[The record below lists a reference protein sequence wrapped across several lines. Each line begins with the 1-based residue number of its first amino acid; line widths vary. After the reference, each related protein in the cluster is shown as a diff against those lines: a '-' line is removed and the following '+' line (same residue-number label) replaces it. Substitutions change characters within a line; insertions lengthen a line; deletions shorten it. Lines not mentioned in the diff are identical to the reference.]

1 MSSLDDKRENGSVIM
16 VIGWVMML
24 FAFLVVYFHPAAL
37 RLGQARFGIIAAS
50 LAVAGLVLSVVGV
63 EIRRRNR

>member
-1 MSSLDDKRENGSVIM
+1 M

-37 RLGQARFGIIAAS
+37 RLGQSRFGIIAAS

-63 EIRRRNR
+63 KIRRRNR